1 MLQHSRDPQHEGR
14 PTTEQQMGRERRAPR
29 LRRPR
34 AVLATASAIAVCGLG
49 ITVGI
54 TACAPSSPAVDT
66 VGNVDFDTP
75 LAIPPLAE
83 RTVDADGTVH
93 VDLTAEQGTTEFR
106 SDTGTPTM
114 GYNGS
119 YLGPTI
125 RVNRGEHF
133 APCLTNN
140 LDEVTT
146 LHWHGMHLPAAADG
160 GPHQPIEPGAD
171 WCPDWT
177 IDQPAA
183 TLWYHP
189 HAHEDTERQVSHG
202 TAGMLQISDA
212 VETALPLP
220 REYGVDDIPVIVQDA
235 RFSDDGEFEKTN
247 DFVGTLGDTLLVNGT
262 IGPYLDVT
270 TDVVRLRILN
280 ASPARV
286 YDFAFDDDREF
297 AMIASD
303 GGLLKKPV
311 TLDHVRLSPAERAE
325 ILVRL
330 QPGETVTLRSNPPDL
345 GENFQPITGAAGHAD
360 RFDVLQLRAAS
371 SLDHVGEVP
380 ETLTTIDP
388 IDPADAVGERS
399 FTLSGHS
406 INDKQ
411 MVMDR
416 IDAVATVGTTEIWN
430 VVNEMPAPHNFHV
443 HDVQFQVLSVSGS
456 PPPPELAGW
465 KDTIYLE
472 PDVEYRIIMKF
483 ADYADDENPYMYH
496 CHLLRHEDAGMM
508 GQFLVVEPGADV
520 PSQWRVDETPGDDA
534 DKGDHQH

>member
-1 MLQHSRDPQHEGR
+1 MPRNRLPRTSPR
-14 PTTEQQMGRERRAPR
+14 R

-34 AVLATASAIAVCGLG
+34 AVLATASALVAAGLG
-49 ITVGI
+49 IAVGI

-66 VGNVDFDTP
+66 VGAVDFDTP

-83 RTVDADGTVH
+83 RTVDDEGTVH
-93 VDLTAEQGTTEFR
+93 VDLTAERGTTEFV
-106 SDTGTPTM
+106 DGEQTPTL

-125 RVNRGEHF
+125 RLKRGEQF

-140 LDEVTT
+140 LDSVTT

-160 GPHQPIEPGAD
+160 GPHQPVEPGAD
-171 WCPDWT
+171 WCPEWT
-177 IDQPAA
+177 IDQPAS

-189 HAHEDTERQVSHG
+189 HPHEDTERQVGHG
-202 TAGMLQISDA
+202 LLGMLQITDDT
-212 VETALPLP
+212 ERALPLP
-220 REYGVDDIPVIVQDA
+220 REYGVDDVPVVIQDA
-235 RFSDDGEFEKTN
+235 RFGDDGEFTATQ

-262 IGPYLDVT
+262 VGPYFEAT

-297 AMIASD
+297 AMIASG
-303 GGLLKKPV
+303 GGLLEEPA
-311 TLDHVRLSPAERAE
+311 TLDHIRLSPAERAE
-325 ILVRL
+325 ILVAL
-330 QPGETVTLRSNPPDL
+330 EPGETVTLRSNPPDL
-345 GENFQPITGAAGHAD
+345 GENFQPLTGTAGHED

-371 SLDHVGEVP
+371 DLAHVGEVP
-380 ETLTTIDP
+380 ETLTTIEP
-388 IDPADAVGERS
+388 LDPAKASGERS
-399 FTLSGHS
+399 FTLNGHS

-411 MVMDR
+411 MQMDR
-416 IDAVATVGTTEIWN
+416 IDAVSTVSTTEIWD

-443 HDVQFQVLSVSGS
+443 HDVQFQVLSIDGV

-472 PDVEYRIIMKF
+472 PDVEYRIIMEF
-483 ADYADDENPYMYH
+483 ADYADADNPYMFH

-508 GQFLVVEPGADV
+508 GQFLVVEPGADL
-520 PSQWRVDETPGDDA
+520 PSRWTVDETPGDDDDA
-534 DKGDHQH
+534 DAAGGHAHH